1 MKLYMN
7 KSEILTPENIDKI
20 LMIVYDS
27 DVEKV
32 LTINRAEFKKHLMEN
47 ISERDFAVLYK
58 RIVEGKT
65 LEEAGHDM
73 QVTRERVRQVE
84 ARALRRLRAPYTSR
98 RYEALTVKEVSELE
112 ESLASATKMNNQLQ
126 KQCELHHAL
135 LERLLGRRSQTLQAV
150 TGSMQGL
157 DALIQ
162 SIDELG
168 LSTRTCRALKRAGI
182 ETVGQLADMSDQQ
195 LSAIRNL
202 GVKSKQEAQEKL
214 KAYLDRRCLDD

>member
-84 ARALRRLRAPYTSR
+84 VRALRRLRAPYTSR

-126 KQCELHHAL
+126 KQCELHS
-135 LERLLGRRSQTLQAV
+135 RF
-150 TGSMQGL
+150 
-157 DALIQ
+157 
-162 SIDELG
+162 
-168 LSTRTCRALKRAGI
+168 
-182 ETVGQLADMSDQQ
+182 
-195 LSAIRNL
+195 
-202 GVKSKQEAQEKL
+202 
-214 KAYLDRRCLDD
+214 

>member
-1 MKLYMN
+1 MN

-84 ARALRRLRAPYTSR
+84 VRALRRLRAPYTSR

-126 KQCELHHAL
+126 KQCELHYAL

-214 KAYLDRRCLDD
+214 KAYLDIVLEGGLSDG

>member
-1 MKLYMN
+1 
-7 KSEILTPENIDKI
+7 
-20 LMIVYDS
+20 
-27 DVEKV
+27 
-32 LTINRAEFKKHLMEN
+32 
-47 ISERDFAVLYK
+47 
-58 RIVEGKT
+58 
-65 LEEAGHDM
+65 M
-73 QVTRERVRQVE
+73 QVTRS
-84 ARALRRLRAPYTSR
+84 ACAKSKYALRSCER
-98 RYEALTVKEVSELE
+98 RTHRTVRSANSQGSIELE

-126 KQCELHHAL
+126 KQCELHYAL

-168 LSTRTCRALKRAGI
+168 LSTRTYRALKRAGI

-214 KAYLDRRCLDD
+214 KAYLDIVLEGGLSDGY